1 MSQNNTNGFNNLV
14 VLSAILEDVK
24 VKQASSGEKYK
35 EAQAT
40 LLGITYK
47 GENDQDYHP
56 VITVLAFNGAKK
68 HCTAGRVKLIGQM
81 SYSEWQKDGETHS
94 MVKVIA
100 SFIETESEDA
110 KPKSY
115 AKLTL
120 RVGKDAETRLS
131 NNTGDPWVAV
141 RAALSMGKDSDGD
154 YRPSLWLTLRAF
166 TRQDQSNID
175 FVYEVGDLVKGNY
188 VDAAG
193 GLTCDQYKG
202 KLNWG
207 MFLNT
212 DGIADHV
219 FDDLSNEDVDGEEE
233 FMEQREYLEAIPD

>member
-1 MSQNNTNGFNNLV
+1 MSQNNHNGFNHFV
-14 VLSAILEDVK
+14 VLSAILDDVK
-24 VKQASSGEKYK
+24 VKEASSGEKYK
-35 EAQAT
+35 EAQAM

-47 GENDQDYHP
+47 GEDGQDHHP
-56 VITVLAFNGAKK
+56 VIPLLAFNGAKK
-68 HCTAGRVKLIGQM
+68 HCTAGRVKLMGQL
-81 SYSEWQKDGETHS
+81 SYAEWKKDGETHS
-94 MVKVIA
+94 VVKVLA
-100 SFIETESEDA
+100 NFIETETEDA

-115 AKLTL
+115 AKFTL
-120 RVGKDAETRLS
+120 RIGKDAETRLS
-131 NNTGDPWVAV
+131 NRTGDPWVSV

-154 YRPSLWLTLRAF
+154 YRPSLWLTLKAF
-166 TRQDQSNID
+166 SRQDQSNTD
-175 FVYEVGDLVKGNY
+175 FVYAVGDLVKGNY

-212 DGIADHV
+212 DGIAYHV
-219 FDDLSNEDVDGEEE
+219 FDDVSDAPGNEEE